1 MISRILVPTDGSKTA
16 QKAAKYAIGLAKQ
29 FNAAM
34 IILSVVDTRSMI
46 IQAVPASETTV
57 HIIEPLEDYLREAA
71 DTFVREIQQLCENE
85 GIQSKTLVTMGHPVD
100 TIVHEAEKAKAD
112 LIVMSSRGK
121 SALSAVFLG
130 SVTYG
135 VIHKDTKI
143 PIVVFKE

>member
-16 QKAAKYAIGLAKQ
+16 EKAAKYAIGLAKQ
-29 FNAAM
+29 FKAEI
-34 IILSVVDTRSMI
+34 IILSVVDARSMI
-46 IQAVPASETTV
+46 VQTVPATETTV

-71 DTFVREIQQLCENE
+71 GTFVSEIQHICESE
-85 GIQSKTLVTMGHPVD
+85 GIQSKTLVAMGHPVD

-112 LIVMSSRGK
+112 LIVMGSKGK
-121 SALSAVFLG
+121 SALTAVFLG

-143 PIVVFKE
+143 PIVVVKE